1 MQRWKH
7 AGRGPKC
14 TLIVGILLG
23 VSSLVLYNSAYAA
36 ALASP
41 PYPGSIALP
50 GIASGPKLG
59 CTPTGT
65 TKQTWVC
72 GFDALTSTTFTV
84 NGRAAGGYQADS
96 NGCVLITLS
105 FSLGEV
111 SVNNNAPVPTHV
123 GTNYLVIKGH
133 KTTSSGTY
141 VVGLRVSFLV
151 PQGTAQQCVTS
162 PATTSTTSGF
172 PTTSFSGATTTSIK
186 RPKRPFPLFTTS
198 TRFMPTTLAKVI
210 ETPLEISPNKV
221 ILETSLMAA
230 VLAAILSAGALGSI
244 WNAEAGGAAE
254 GGGGPAPPAAG
265 GEGGGPAPSGEGG
278 AGPGGGA
285 PEAPAAPE
293 APGPTG
299 SGEPFI
305 PPVTNAFTR
314 TNLRRPLAGGGGS

>member
-162 PATTSTTSGF
+162 PATTS
-172 PTTSFSGATTTSIK
+172 FSGATTTSIK

-254 GGGGPAPPAAG
+254 GGGGPAP
-265 GEGGGPAPSGEGG
+265 SGEGG